1 MRYALTATEYIT
13 GMKEKEMTEIPN
25 YFKIAEKIIE
35 RAQRGLPQDR
45 WMRGDHEMKA
55 FVKAYIELVDTC
67 AEMHKEII
75 KRGVESMSIDPDNT

>member
-35 RAQRGLPQDR
+35 RAQRGIPQDR

-75 KRGVESMSIDPDNT
+75 KRGVESMSIDPENT

>member
-1 MRYALTATEYIT
+1 
-13 GMKEKEMTEIPN
+13 MKEKEMTEIPN

>member
-1 MRYALTATEYIT
+1 LRYALTATEYIT

>member
-1 MRYALTATEYIT
+1 LHYALTATEYIT

-55 FVKAYIELVDTC
+55 FVKAYIELVDAC
-67 AEMHKEII
+67 ATMHKEMIR
-75 KRGVESMSIDPDNT
+75 RGAESMSIDPDNT

>member
-1 MRYALTATEYIT
+1 LRYALTATEYIT

-75 KRGVESMSIDPDNT
+75 KRGVESMSIDPENT

>member
-75 KRGVESMSIDPDNT
+75 KRGVESMSIDPENT

>member
-75 KRGVESMSIDPDNT
+75 KRGAESMSIDPENT

>member
-75 KRGVESMSIDPDNT
+75 KRGAESMSIDPDNT

>member
-13 GMKEKEMTEIPN
+13 GMKEKEMTELPN

-35 RAQRGLPQDR
+35 RAQRGIPQDR

-55 FVKAYIELVDTC
+55 FVKAYIEIVDTC

-75 KRGVESMSIDPDNT
+75 KRGVESMSIDPENT

>member
-35 RAQRGLPQDR
+35 RAQRGIPQDR

-55 FVKAYIELVDTC
+55 FVKAYIEIVDTC

-75 KRGVESMSIDPDNT
+75 KRGVESMSIDPENT